1 VRQVSNPLLNELRSL
16 LREQRALMDELM
28 TSRRSRLERAEREG
42 KMEKDFVRMLQ
53 QMAKRSANVLVSEES
68 DAPALPP
75 ANLGNHSEEGGSS

>member
-1 VRQVSNPLLNELRSL
+1 
-16 LREQRALMDELM
+16 
-28 TSRRSRLERAEREG
+28 
-42 KMEKDFVRMLQ
+42 MEKDFVRMLQ